1 MPSVSSAL
9 LCAVTLG
16 GAARVHT
23 SPSSSAMAPPPTII
37 HLVADDLGY
46 HDTNWRNHQVSTD
59 ALDALVKVG
68 VEIPDF
74 YVYKMCAPSRGSVMS
89 GRYPWHV
96 GYYDN
101 NGGGGPPLGFKFL
114 PELIAPTYDS
124 HALGKVCCGRTAV
137 ALSTA
142 ATLAL
147 C

>member
-1 MPSVSSAL
+1 VH
-9 LCAVTLG
+9 CA
-16 GAARVHT
+16 
-23 SPSSSAMAPPPTII
+23 PSSSTAAAPPTII

-74 YVYKMCAPSRGSVMS
+74 YVYKMCAPSRGSVLS

-114 PELIAPTYDS
+114 PELIEPTYDS
-124 HALGKVCCGRTAV
+124 HALGKVSSGRAAV
-137 ALSTA
+137 ALPPA
-142 ATLAL
+142 AAL
-147 C
+147 R